1 MKHTFRTLLGLSL
14 MVFILAGCS
23 SPVGSEFSEVPE
35 DNVRS
40 VKVEFEY
47 RLLDKEINAYA
58 PQFLLD
64 LHFDS
69 ELNSYAYGLPEDL
82 DSYIELYNDK
92 ESFKKF
98 FEDAFEQVFSTKE
111 CKEGEVI
118 DLKKW
123 TSKAARVSSDGK
135 TKIPAIDCLQ
145 FSLKDSEKPDVQ
157 DCFDEIIVGNEDILV
172 YVFFD
177 FNKND

>member
-1 MKHTFRTLLGLSL
+1 MKHTFRTLLGLVL
-14 MVFILAGCS
+14 VVFVLAGCS
-23 SPVGSEFSEVPE
+23 NPAGPEFSEIPE
-35 DNVRS
+35 DNDKLT
-40 VKVEFEY
+40 KVEFRWAEQ
-47 RLLDKEINAYA
+47 DENFENYA
-58 PQFLLD
+58 PQYFLD